1 MDSSKDEKPS
11 KAVEPKAG
19 SSNLDVYSEDF
30 DPLAA
35 LYSSD
40 LVVPAPSA
48 PVFDNVE
55 TFVSKVMVPTS
66 NMFNLFLFNL
76 KPSSCAKLLFRGE
89 L

>member
-55 TFVSKVMVPTS
+55 AFVSKVMVPTS
-66 NMFNLFLFNL
+66 SMFNLFLFYL
-76 KPSSCAKLLFRGE
+76 KPSSCVKLLFRGE